1 MEKVKIKVLKR
12 GLEIAGETSGGCF
25 SSGSCNLYSVES
37 ETGSWK
43 IEIALSFYENGEE
56 EIVAKNVFPERLNI
70 IRNRLRMVVSKCD
83 LPEFSESKF
92 VTLRIASLKKE
103 GTSEWANL
111 KNASMGELSEVVG
124 GNALKYFK
132 KIGASAVDY
141 KVDLFNQSGSS
152 ANQLVAIYPNENTEV
167 PIQAFIVTRVLPILS

>member
-1 MEKVKIKVLKR
+1 MKNIKIDLVKK
-12 GLEIAGETSGGCF
+12 GLEIAGETSGGNF
-25 SSGSCNLYSVES
+25 SSGYCDLYFVEA
-37 ETGSWK
+37 EDHSWK
-43 IEIALSFYENGEE
+43 IEVAHSFYENGEE

-83 LPEFSESKF
+83 LPEYYDAKF
-92 VTLRIASLKKE
+92 VTLRMAFLKKE

-132 KIGASAVDY
+132 NLGANTVDY
-141 KVDLFNQSGSS
+141 KVDLFNQTGSS
-152 ANQLVAIYPNENTEV
+152 ANQLVAIYPNENTDV
-167 PIQAFIVTRVLPILS
+167 PIHAFIITRVLSILN